1 MIRYFSKSRGF
12 SLLESMMAVCLLSI
26 VMGAM
31 FYIFSVASTSW
42 LKARKTIEVKES
54 AQVTFTRLT
63 SLIRSSSMNSV
74 TIISYPTGTNN
85 AISFLSALD
94 TTTGKTEYTKDG
106 VMFWKKYM
114 IFYLADDGDIAN
126 PNYYKLM
133 SKEVSLGKFIN
144 ASKPYTSEEINEFLY
159 PPDPNTSSGT
169 GYNLRNYLPTVT
181 VPPST
186 YISPPRVVS
195 RNITN
200 LTFTKNM
207 VSLSVNIKVK
217 TGKPL
222 KPALATSPPGAE
234 KLELEG
240 IVILRND

>member
-1 MIRYFSKSRGF
+1 MSRYLLKSRGF
-12 SLLESMMAVCLLSI
+12 SLLETMMAVCLLSI

-63 SLIRSSSMNSV
+63 TLIRSSAINSV
-74 TIISYPTGTNN
+74 TVIPYQDTNN
-85 AISFLSALD
+85 AISFLSAID
-94 TTTGKTEYTKDG
+94 TTTGKTEYTDKG

-114 IFYLADDGDIAN
+114 IFYLADDPDFAD
-126 PNYYKLM
+126 PHYYKLM
-133 SKEVSLGKFIN
+133 SKELSLGRNISASAPYESVQIN
-144 ASKPYTSEEINEFLY
+144 ALLY
-159 PPDPNTSSGT
+159 PPDPNTSTGT
-169 GYNLRNYLPTVT
+169 GYELINYLPTVT
-181 VPPST
+181 VPASS

-200 LTFTKNM
+200 LTFTLDMANI
-207 VSLSVNIKVK
+207 SVTIKVK
-217 TGKPL
+217 TGKPA
-222 KPALATSPPGAE
+222 KPALVSSPPGDE

-240 IVILRND
+240 VVVLRND

>member
-1 MIRYFSKSRGF
+1 MSRYLFKGRGF

-63 SLIRSSSMNSV
+63 SLIRCSSINSV
-74 TIISYPTGTNN
+74 TVIPYQGTNN
-85 AISFLSALD
+85 AISFLSAID
-94 TTTGKTEYTKDG
+94 IGTGKTEYTEDG

-114 IFYLADDGDIAN
+114 IFYLADDGDIAH
-126 PNYYKLM
+126 PDYYKLM
-133 SKEVSLGKFIN
+133 SKEVSLGRYIN
-144 ASKPYTSEEINEFLY
+144 ASAPYPTGPINELLY
-159 PPDPNTSSGT
+159 PPDPNTSAGT
-169 GYNLRNYLPTVT
+169 GYNLLNYLPTVT
-181 VPPST
+181 VPASS

-200 LTFTKNM
+200 LTFTTDFAN
-207 VSLSVNIKVK
+207 LSVAIKVK

-222 KPALATSPPGAE
+222 KPALVSSPPSPE

-240 IVILRND
+240 VVILRND